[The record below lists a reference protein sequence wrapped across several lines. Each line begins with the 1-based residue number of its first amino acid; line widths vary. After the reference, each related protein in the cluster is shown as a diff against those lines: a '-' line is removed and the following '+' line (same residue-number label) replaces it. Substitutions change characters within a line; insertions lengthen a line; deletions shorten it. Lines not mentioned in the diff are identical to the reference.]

1 MFFNFKNKSSAQKE
15 ESKKVLEA
23 LFLQENELEEKLKKI
38 NIKPKLII
46 GFASYQLNLAI
57 IGNKIQNSINEQC
70 DIILSSATDLLC
82 NLDSNSNIE
91 NSPYKQNIQGI

>member
-1 MFFNFKNKSSAQKE
+1 MFFNFKNKSSTKKE

-23 LFLQENELEEKLKKI
+23 LYLQENELEEKLKKI

-57 IGNKIQNSINEQC
+57 IGNKIFAHFH
-70 DIILSSATDLLC
+70 ILYLFF
-82 NLDSNSNIE
+82 
-91 NSPYKQNIQGI
+91 

>member
-46 GFASYQLNLAI
+46 GFV
-57 IGNKIQNSINEQC
+57 SINL
-70 DIILSSATDLLC
+70 I
-82 NLDSNSNIE
+82 
-91 NSPYKQNIQGI
+91 

>member
-46 GFASYQLNLAI
+46 GFVSY
-57 IGNKIQNSINEQC
+57 
-70 DIILSSATDLLC
+70 
-82 NLDSNSNIE
+82 
-91 NSPYKQNIQGI
+91 